1 MLSFDEVGAL
11 LDRAAEALPGEIFLD
26 LNGGV
31 NLIDDVRRD
40 GDGNYVMGLYHHDGM
55 GRYIEIFYGSF
66 AALYPD
72 AQADELEAELKKT
85 LHHEL
90 THHIESKAGDRT
102 LERWDARHK
111 AELAMGGPLRAESVL
126 FVCAD
131 GAVLSPVCRRLF
143 ARECARRGLSARS
156 GCAGLDAP
164 EGPPPVEALK
174 AAAQAGADI
183 SGHVPARVT
192 GELLGRFDAALCM
205 TLEQADELAA
215 RFPEQEEKIMCLG
228 ARDIKAPRLKGGWPK
243 LMRALRAEI
252 DALCGELEEEG

>member
-11 LDRAAEALPGEIFLD
+11 LDRAAEALPREIFLD

-40 GDGNYVMGLYHHDGM
+40 DSGNYIMGLYHHDGM

-66 AALYPD
+66 AALYPN
-72 AQADELEAELKKT
+72 ASAKKLEEELKKT

-90 THHIESKAGDRT
+90 THHIENKAGDRT
-102 LERWDARHK
+102 LERWDERHK

-131 GAVLSPVCRRLF
+131 GTVLSPVCRELF
-143 ARECARRGLSARS
+143 ARECARRGLGMNSAS
-156 GCAGLDAP
+156 AGLDAP
-164 EGPPPVEALK
+164 EGMPPEEALR
-174 AAAQAGADI
+174 AAAEAGADI
-183 SGHVPARVT
+183 SGHVPAPVT
-192 GELLGRFDAALCM
+192 GELLERFDAVLCM
-205 TLEQADELAA
+205 TLEQADTLAE

-228 ARDIKAPRLKGGWPK
+228 QRDFKTPRLRSGWAK
-243 LMRALRAEI
+243 LMRALRDEI
-252 DALCGELEEEG
+252 GALCDELEEE